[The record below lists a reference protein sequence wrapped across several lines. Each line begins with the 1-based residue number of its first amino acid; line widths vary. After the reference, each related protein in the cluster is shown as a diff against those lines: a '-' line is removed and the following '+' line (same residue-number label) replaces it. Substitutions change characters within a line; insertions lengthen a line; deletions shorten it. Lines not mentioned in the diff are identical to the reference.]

1 MWLNI
6 KQTEASVMIGHA
18 SLFSQVL
25 SLIDRHH
32 FAGMVKAL
40 NAEKHAK
47 GFTCWGQFVAML
59 FCQLAKAKS
68 LREIV
73 QGLRCCEGKLKHLGI
88 EEHPKRSTLSYA
100 NEHRPWELYR
110 SVFYAL
116 LERCMAIAPSKKFRF
131 KNKLLSMDATVIE
144 LCATMFDWAKFRQAK
159 GALKVHL
166 LLDHDGYLPVFAH
179 ITEGR
184 EHELLTIRHLHFARG
199 TIVAFDRA
207 YIDYKLFEQWSVN
220 GVYFVTR
227 MKQNANWWTDTRQV
241 VPKGSTVVK
250 DEIGE
255 FHIGH
260 AGRKIVHSYRKVT
273 VWLEDKKEELVLLT
287 NNFKLA
293 ARTIA
298 AIYKERWQIELFFKA
313 LKQNLRVK
321 TFVGTSANAVH
332 IQIWT
337 ALIAILLL
345 KYLQFKATM
354 AWALSNLAALLH
366 WNLFTYRD
374 LWQWINRPT
383 DGPTEQP
390 DAEQLCMVLDSI

>member
-1 MWLNI
+1 MVR
-6 KQTEASVMIGHA
+6 QA

-25 SLIDRHH
+25 TLIDRHH
-32 FAGMVKAL
+32 FAGVAQELK
-40 NAEKHAK
+40 AEKHAK
-47 GFTCWGQFVAML
+47 GFTCWGQLVAML
-59 FCQLAKAKS
+59 FCQLAQAKS

-73 QGLRCCEGKLKHLGI
+73 QGLQSCEGKLQHLGVSAS
-88 EEHPKRSTLSYA
+88 PKRATLAYA
-100 NEHRPWELYR
+100 NAHRPWELYR
-110 SVFYAL
+110 CVFYAL
-116 LERCMAIAPSKKFRF
+116 LERCMAIAPQHRFRF
-131 KNKLLSMDATVIE
+131 KNKLLTLDATVIE

-184 EHELLTIRHLHFARG
+184 EHELLTVRKLRFGRG
-199 TIVAFDRA
+199 TIVVFDRA
-207 YIDYKLFEQWSVN
+207 YTDYHLYEEWSAQ

-227 MKQNANWWTDTRQV
+227 MKANADWWTDHRQV
-241 VPKGSTVVK
+241 VPPGSSVLK

-255 FHIGH
+255 FHVWH
-260 AGRKIVHSYRKVT
+260 AGRRVVHRYRKVT
-273 VWLEDKKEELVLLT
+273 VRVEEKKEPLVLLT
-287 NNFKLA
+287 NNLTLA

-298 AIYKERWQIELFFKA
+298 AIYKERWQVELFFKA

-337 ALIAILLL
+337 ALIAIMLL
-345 KYLQFKATM
+345 KYLQFRSTLS
-354 AWALSNLAALLH
+354 WALSNLVALLR

-374 LWQWINRPT
+374 LWEWINEPFGT
-383 DGPTEQP
+383 PPGTPVSEQM
-390 DAEQLCMVLDSI
+390 LLVLDSR

>member
-1 MWLNI
+1 MVCH
-6 KQTEASVMIGHA
+6 T

-25 SLIDRHH
+25 SLIDRNH
-32 FAGMVKAL
+32 FVRTVKEL
-40 NAEKHAK
+40 SAEKHAK

-59 FCQLAKAKS
+59 FCQLAQAKS

-73 QGLRCCEGKLKHLGI
+73 QGLRSCEGKLNHVGVA
-88 EEHPKRSTLSYA
+88 EHPKRSTLAYA
-100 NEHRPWELYR
+100 NEHRPWKLYQG
-110 SVFYAL
+110 VFYSL
-116 LERCMAIAPSKKFRF
+116 LERCMAIAPGKKFRF
-131 KNKLLSMDATVIE
+131 KNKLLSMDATIIE

-184 EHELLTIRHLHFARG
+184 ENELLTMRKLHFGRG
-199 TIVAFDRA
+199 TIVVFDRA
-207 YIDYKLFEQWSVN
+207 YNDYHLFERWCSD
-220 GVYFVTR
+220 GVFFVTR
-227 MKQNANWWTDTRQV
+227 LKKNAYWTSVEKQA
-241 VPKGSTVVK
+241 VPQGSPIRR

-255 FHIGH
+255 FQFLH
-260 AGRKIVHSYRKVT
+260 AGRKVVHAYRKVT
-273 VWLEDKKEELVLLT
+273 VWLEEKKEELVLLT
-287 NNFKLA
+287 NNFKLS

-313 LKQNLRVK
+313 LKQNLRIK
-321 TFVGTSANAVH
+321 TFVGTSVNAVH

-345 KYLQFKATM
+345 KYLQFRATL
-354 AWALSNLAALLH
+354 AWALSNLVALLR

-374 LWQWINRPT
+374 LWTWINKPT
-383 DGPTEQP
+383 DTPPESVFP
-390 DAEQLCMVLDSI
+390 EQLSLVLDSR

>member
-1 MWLNI
+1 MVCH
-6 KQTEASVMIGHA
+6 T

-25 SLIDRHH
+25 SLIDRNH
-32 FAGMVKAL
+32 FAGRVKAL
-40 NAEKHAK
+40 DAEKHAK

-59 FCQLAKAKS
+59 FCQLAQAKS

-73 QGLRCCEGKLKHLGI
+73 QGLQSCEGKLRHLGV

-110 SVFYAL
+110 CVFYAL
-116 LERCMAIAPSKKFRF
+116 LERCMAIAPGKKFRF

-166 LLDHDGYLPVFAH
+166 LLDHDGYLPVFAR

-184 EHELLTIRHLHFARG
+184 EHELLTAQKMHFGRG
-199 TIVAFDRA
+199 TIVVFDRA
-207 YIDYKLFEQWSVN
+207 YNDYKLFERWSVE

-227 MKQNANWWTDTRQV
+227 MKKNANWWTDRRRPMPPA
-241 VPKGSTVVK
+241 PKGLNVLK
-250 DEIGE
+250 DEVGE
-255 FHIGH
+255 FHIWH

-273 VWLEDKKEELVLLT
+273 VWVEEKQEEMVLLT

-298 AIYKERWQIELFFKA
+298 AIYKERWQVESFFKA

-337 ALIAILLL
+337 ALIAIMLL
-345 KYLQFKATM
+345 KYLQFRSAMT
-354 AWALSNLAALLH
+354 WALSNLVALLR

-374 LWQWINRPT
+374 LWKWLNEPLSTPPESPIV
-383 DGPTEQP
+383 EQMS
-390 DAEQLCMVLDSI
+390 LVLDSR